1 MKPRSASKP
10 TQPLSPESIFDEG
23 TAIDRA
29 MIRAVREAIGVK
41 PSKAAKPSRSR
52 TTSKSRKRAA

>member
-1 MKPRSASKP
+1 LFGRVGR
-10 TQPLSPESIFDEG
+10 TVLFDDG
-23 TAIDRA
+23 AAIDRA